1 MRRGTNLGRLGD
13 YNQAVILESIRRAP
27 DGISR
32 VELAGSTGLS
42 PQTISNVVRRLLDD
56 GIVREDRTIVSGPG
70 KPRTVLE
77 LEGNRLVSI
86 GIHLDPSVI
95 TFVAMNLRGEV
106 LRERRIEVPNL
117 EVASETITLMASTV
131 KDLIAEIRVPKK
143 HIVGV
148 GVVVPGPV
156 DVEQGTVLNP
166 PLLEG
171 WSDIDLVSPL
181 RKLLRLQVILEK
193 DTIASAV
200 GEQWQSHE
208 EDKNSDFVFV
218 YCGHGYGAGIVLN
231 GDVHR
236 GSSNNAGEIGH
247 FSTGEKSMQCEDCGA
262 DDCLAASTSYE
273 HVMAKATA
281 RGIELPSYDV
291 VGPEQRAESINRL
304 IELAQSGNEDA
315 RAVVSETLVLVGEV
329 AGQLANSLDVTEVVF
344 GGPQWDQVKDIVAE
358 DTSAAVRRRFALRS
372 VHDVEIRTSELG
384 ASVGAI
390 GGACVVMDASLS
402 PKATALLLR

>member
-13 YNQAVILESIRRAP
+13 FNQAVILESIRRAP

-32 VELAGSTGLS
+32 VELASSTGLS

-86 GIHLDPSVI
+86 GIHLDPSVL

-106 LRERRIEVPNL
+106 LRERSIDVPNL
-117 EVASETITLMASTV
+117 EVASETVQLMADTV
-131 KDLIAEIRVPKK
+131 KELIAEIRVPKK

-148 GVVVPGPV
+148 GIAVPGPV
-156 DVEQGTVLNP
+156 DVEDGVVLNP
-166 PLLEG
+166 PLLDG
-171 WSDIDLVSPL
+171 WADVDLVAPL
-181 RKLLRLQVILEK
+181 RKLLRLQIVIEK

-200 GEQWQSHE
+200 GELWQSKE
-208 EDKNSDFVFV
+208 EKNEDFIFV
-218 YCGHGYGAGIVLN
+218 YCGHGFGAGIVI
-231 GDVHR
+231 GGEVHH

-247 FSTGEKSMQCEDCGA
+247 FSTGRKSVVCEECGA
-262 DDCLAASTSYE
+262 DDCLAAGTSYE
-273 HVMAKATA
+273 FLAAQAKE
-281 RGIELPSYDV
+281 RGLELPTFDV
-291 VGPEQRAESINRL
+291 MGPEQRAAGINRL
-304 IELAQSGNEDA
+304 NELALEGN
-315 RAVVSETLVLVGEV
+315 AVAKELVVESMVRVGEV
-329 AGQLANSLDVTEVVF
+329 VGQLANAMDVQEIVF
-344 GGPQWDQVKDIVAE
+344 GGPQWDTVRELVAE
-358 DTSAAVRRRFALRS
+358 DVEAAVQRRFALRT
-372 VHDVEIRTSELG
+372 VHEITTRTSTLG
-384 ASVGAI
+384 SQVGAI

>member
-13 YNQAVILESIRRAP
+13 FNQAVILESIRRAP

-86 GIHLDPSVI
+86 GIHLDPSVL

-106 LRERRIEVPNL
+106 LRERSIDLPNL
-117 EVASETITLMASTV
+117 EVATETIQLMADTV
-131 KDLIAEIRVPKK
+131 KELIAEIRIPKK

-148 GVVVPGPV
+148 GIAVPGPV
-156 DVEQGTVLNP
+156 NVEDGVVLNP
-166 PLLEG
+166 PLLDG
-171 WSDIDLVSPL
+171 WADVELVTPL
-181 RKLLRLQVILEK
+181 RKLLRLQVIIEK

-200 GEQWQSHE
+200 GELWQSKE
-208 EDKNSDFVFV
+208 EKSDDFVFV
-218 YCGHGYGAGIVLN
+218 YCGHGFGAGIVID
-231 GDVHR
+231 GEVHH

-247 FSTGEKSMQCEDCGA
+247 FSTGQKSVVCEECGA
-262 DDCLAASTSYE
+262 DDCLASGTSYE
-273 HVMAKATA
+273 FMAAQAKE
-281 RGIELPSYDV
+281 RGLELPSYEIT
-291 VGPEQRAESINRL
+291 GPEQRSEGLNRL
-304 IELAQSGNEDA
+304 TELALEGNTVAQELIVESMV
-315 RAVVSETLVLVGEV
+315 RVGEV
-329 AGQLANSLDVTEVVF
+329 AGQLANALDVSEVVF
-344 GGPQWDQVKDIVAE
+344 GGPQWDKVRELVSDDV
-358 DTSAAVRRRFALRS
+358 DAAVKRRFGLRG
-372 VHDVEIRTSELG
+372 VHELG
-384 ASVGAI
+384 TRSSTLGSQVGAI

>member
-13 YNQAVILESIRRAP
+13 FNQAVILESIRRAP

-32 VELAGSTGLS
+32 VELASSTGLS

-86 GIHLDPSVI
+86 GIHLDPSVL

-106 LRERRIEVPNL
+106 LRERSIEVPNL
-117 EVASETITLMASTV
+117 EVASETVQLMATTV
-131 KDLIAEIRVPKK
+131 KELIAEIRVPKK

-148 GVVVPGPV
+148 GIAVPGPV
-156 DVEQGTVLNP
+156 NVEDGVVLNP
-166 PLLEG
+166 PLLDG
-171 WSDIDLVSPL
+171 WADVELVNPL
-181 RKLLRLQVILEK
+181 RKLLRLQVIIEK

-200 GEQWQSHE
+200 GELWQSKE
-208 EDKNSDFVFV
+208 EKTEDFVFV
-218 YCGHGYGAGIVLN
+218 YCGHGFGAGIVID
-231 GDVHR
+231 GDVHH

-247 FSTGEKSMQCEDCGA
+247 YSTGHKSVHCEECGA
-262 DDCLAASTSYE
+262 DDCLASGTSYE
-273 HVMAKATA
+273 FIAAKAKE
-281 RGIELPSYDV
+281 RGLDLPTYEIL
-291 VGPEQRAESINRL
+291 GPEQRAEGLNRL
-304 IELAQSGNEDA
+304 TELALEGNDVAKEL
-315 RAVVSETLVLVGEV
+315 VTETMVLTGEV
-329 AGQLANSLDVTEVVF
+329 AGQLANALDVREVVF
-344 GGPQWDQVKDIVAE
+344 GGPQWDKISELVSE
-358 DTSAAVRRRFALRS
+358 DVDAAVKRRFALRA
-372 VHDVEIRTSELG
+372 VHEVETRTSTLG
-384 ASVGAI
+384 ANVGAV

>member
-13 YNQAVILESIRRAP
+13 FNQAVILESIRRAP

-86 GIHLDPSVI
+86 GIHLDPSVLS
-95 TFVAMNLRGEV
+95 FVAMNLRGEV
-106 LRERRIEVPNL
+106 LRERSIEVPNL
-117 EVASETITLMASTV
+117 EVASETIQLMATNV
-131 KDLIAEIRVPKK
+131 KELITEIRVPKK

-148 GVVVPGPV
+148 GIAVPGPV
-156 DVEQGTVLNP
+156 NVEDGVVLNP
-166 PLLEG
+166 PLLDG
-171 WSDIDLVSPL
+171 WADVELVNPL
-181 RKLLRLQVILEK
+181 RKLLRLQVVIEK

-200 GEQWQSHE
+200 GELWQSKE
-208 EDKNSDFVFV
+208 EKSDDFVFV
-218 YCGHGYGAGIVLN
+218 YCGHGFGAGVVIN
-231 GDVHR
+231 GEVHH

-247 FSTGEKSMQCEDCGA
+247 FSTGYKSIKCEECGA
-262 DDCLAASTSYE
+262 DDCLAAGTSYE
-273 HVMAKATA
+273 FISQKAKE
-281 RGIELPSYDV
+281 RGLKLPSYDV
-291 VGPEQRAESINRL
+291 LGPEQRAEGINHL
-304 IELAQSGNEDA
+304 TKLAHEGN
-315 RAVVSETLVLVGEV
+315 AVAKEIVTETMVMVGEV
-329 AGQLANSLDVTEVVF
+329 AGQLANALDVREVVF
-344 GGPQWDQVKDIVAE
+344 GGPQWEKVSELVIDDVQ
-358 DTSAAVRRRFALRS
+358 SAIQRRFGLRT
-372 VHDVEIRTSELG
+372 VHDIETRSSLLG
-384 ASVGAI
+384 ANVGAI

>member
-13 YNQAVILESIRRAP
+13 FNQAVILESIRRAAE
-27 DGISR
+27 GISR

-86 GIHLDPSVI
+86 GIHLDPSVL

-117 EVASETITLMASTV
+117 EVATETVQLMATTV
-131 KDLIAEIRVPKK
+131 KELIAEIRVPKK

-148 GVVVPGPV
+148 GIAVPGPV
-156 DVEQGTVLNP
+156 NVEEGVVLNP
-166 PLLEG
+166 PLLDG
-171 WSDIDLVSPL
+171 WADVELVNPL

-200 GEQWQSHE
+200 GELWQAKE
-208 EDKNSDFVFV
+208 EKNNDFVFV
-218 YCGHGYGAGIVLN
+218 YCGHGFGAGLVLN
-231 GDVHR
+231 GDVHH

-247 FSTGEKSMQCEDCGA
+247 YSTGYKSVKCEECGA
-262 DDCLAASTSYE
+262 DDCLAAGTSYE
-273 HVMAKATA
+273 FIAAQAKE
-281 RGIELPSYDV
+281 RGLELPSFEI
-291 VGPEQRAESINRL
+291 VGPEQRAAGMNRL
-304 IELAQSGNEDA
+304 YELAHEGNKVAKD
-315 RAVVSETLVLVGEV
+315 LVIEAMVKVGEV
-329 AGQLANSLDVTEVVF
+329 AGQLANSLDVREVVL
-344 GGPQWDQVKDIVAE
+344 GGPQWDKVRELVADE
-358 DTSAAVRRRFALRS
+358 VNDAIGRRFALRG
-372 VHDVEIRTSELG
+372 VHEIEMRTSELG
-384 ASVGAI
+384 SNVGAI